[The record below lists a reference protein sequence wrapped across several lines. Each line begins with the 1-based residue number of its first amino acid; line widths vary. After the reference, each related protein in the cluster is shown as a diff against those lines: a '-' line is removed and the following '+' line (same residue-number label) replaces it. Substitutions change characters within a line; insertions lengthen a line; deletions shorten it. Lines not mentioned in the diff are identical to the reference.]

1 MYISRF
7 LWKHIFLEL
16 TKPPLGGSELSQNL
30 IINKKAIISSGF
42 RFLTQARAINWLWNA
57 ENGLSLSLLLLP

>member
-30 IINKKAIISSGF
+30 IINKKGYH
-42 RFLTQARAINWLWNA
+42 
-57 ENGLSLSLLLLP
+57 